1 MADQLRKDLG
11 MYRQGDVLLIPTKAA
26 AAGEPIPARSG
37 RHVLLEGEATGHHHS
52 IDARHGTFTRFRPD
66 DMPSPGSIG
75 LLVING
81 DGARLE
87 HQEHD
92 AIAIPPGSYE
102 VRRQREFS
110 AAEGFTYVKD

>member
-1 MADQLRKDLG
+1 
-11 MYRQGDVLLIPTKAA
+11 MYRQGDVLLIPTNQQPSAEEIA
-26 AAGEPIPARSG
+26 PRNG

-52 IDARHGTFTRFRPD
+52 IGERYGKMHRFRAD

-75 LLVING
+75 LLVIEQ

-92 AIAIPPGSYE
+92 AIAIPPGTYE

-110 AAEGFTYVKD
+110 AAEGFTYVQD